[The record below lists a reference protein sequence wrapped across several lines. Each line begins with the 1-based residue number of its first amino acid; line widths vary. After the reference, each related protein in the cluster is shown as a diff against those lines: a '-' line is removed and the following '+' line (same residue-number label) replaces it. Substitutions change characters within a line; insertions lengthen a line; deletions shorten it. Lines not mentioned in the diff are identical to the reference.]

1 MKSLRLLLILALV
14 FFAFSIVCAQVY
26 TWTDEKGVRHFGD
39 APPENAENVKA
50 VFPEYQFDESADKK
64 RTEQEQQQ
72 LESLIKEVEAEDAES
87 QAEERRRAEEA
98 KQNQEPTQQEL
109 IEVEKRRLEER
120 IAYLEEQPLEFF
132 GSQKNKTVRIGY
144 YRYRLQALLQD
155 PDKYFS
161 QPASF
166 EGNVKTPA
174 ETPPPEASGVEEN
187 E

>member
-1 MKSLRLLLILALV
+1 MKSLRLLLVLALV
-14 FFAFSIVCAQVY
+14 FLGVSIVCAQVY
-26 TWTDEKGVRHFGD
+26 SWTDKKGVRHYGD
-39 APPENAENVKA
+39 APPEDAENIKVM
-50 VFPEYQFDESADKK
+50 FPEYQYDESADKK
-64 RTEQEQQQ
+64 RTEQGQQQ
-72 LESLIKEVEAEDAES
+72 LESLIKELEAEDAEA
-87 QAEERRRAEEA
+87 QAEERKRLEETEQN
-98 KQNQEPTQQEL
+98 KQPTQQEL
-109 IEVEKRRLEER
+109 IEVEKQRLERR

-144 YRYRLQALLQD
+144 YRYRLQALLED

-174 ETPPPEASGVEEN
+174 ETPPPEASGTEE